1 MKGFYSFLLSR
12 GGILVTIL
20 VVAVLAGGCA
30 DRNTTTTTAPS
41 NTVIVSHPVH
51 GGATMYDDI
60 NICEGDIPSYEVPNG
75 TVCTKVSG
83 RRIVSKCGSEYGTY
97 YQLVCDGTIG
107 WINVNWV
114 E

>member
-1 MKGFYSFLLSR
+1 MKEPMKLTLL
-12 GGILVTIL
+12 GVGLVILVI
-20 VVAVLAGGCA
+20 AVLIGGCSDKDSA
-30 DRNTTTTTAPS
+30 TPS
-41 NTVIVSHPVH
+41 KSVIVSHPVH

-60 NICEGDIPSYEVPNG
+60 NICEGDIPSREVPNG

-114 E
+114 D